1 MNDVMDPQPKRPKKS
16 DLLVRSLS
24 SIILG
29 PPVLAAVYLGSPY
42 SDELIVLSGLIL
54 AWEWAS
60 LCYRRKIEAPG
71 WFLVVSITGLLTL
84 SAFGYT
90 DFFVPALLSCAVMLY
105 LYTRFANRKSDL
117 AFWLTLGLGYLSVTT
132 YSLLWLRNSS
142 GNGFEIVLWILLVVW
157 STDIGAYFSGKSIGG
172 PKIAPSISP
181 KKTWAGLIGGM
192 ISAALIS
199 YVFAE
204 FTGLYNPLIL
214 GLSGAGLA
222 VISQMG
228 DFFESHIKRRFDAK
242 DSSNLI
248 PGHGGLFD
256 RVDGLL
262 ACALLVFLIHIVY

>member
-90 DFFVPALLSCAVMLY
+90 DFFVPALLSCAIMLY

-172 PKIAPSISP
+172 PKIAPGISP

-192 ISAALIS
+192 VSAALIS

>member
-24 SIILG
+24 SIVLG

-42 SDELIVLSGLIL
+42 SDVLIIVSGVIL
-54 AWEWAS
+54 AWEWAA
-60 LCYRRKIEAPG
+60 LCYRRRIEAPG
-71 WFLVVSITGLLTL
+71 WFLIVSIAGLLML
-84 SAFGYT
+84 GAFGYVGL
-90 DFFVPALLSCAVMLY
+90 FAPALLSCTIFLY
-105 LYTRFANRKSDL
+105 LYMRFVTRNSDR
-117 AFWLTLGLGYLSVTT
+117 AFWLTLGLCYLSVTT
-132 YSLLWLRNSS
+132 YALLWLRNSS
-142 GNGFEIVLWILLVVW
+142 GNGFETVLWILLVVW
-157 STDIGAYFSGKSIGG
+157 LTDIGAYFFGKSIGG

-192 ISAALIS
+192 ISAAVIS
-199 YVFAE
+199 YIFAE
-204 FTGLYNPLIL
+204 FTELYDPLIL
-214 GLSGAGLA
+214 SIFGASLA
-222 VISQMG
+222 VVSQMG

-262 ACALLVFLIHIVY
+262 ACSLLVFLIHLVY